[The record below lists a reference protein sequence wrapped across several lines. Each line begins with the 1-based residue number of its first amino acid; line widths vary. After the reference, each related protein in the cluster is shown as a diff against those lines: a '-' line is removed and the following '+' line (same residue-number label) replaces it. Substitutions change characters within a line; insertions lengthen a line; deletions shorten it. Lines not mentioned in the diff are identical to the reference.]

1 MGRKAAEGGGAKSGL
16 EAETCYCVPTY
27 HICTRTTVSCSC
39 TCHEHE
45 FLLFLLLREYLLF
58 FALEGSR
65 RRLLPAK
72 ANYM

>member
-1 MGRKAAEGGGAKSGL
+1 MGAEGSRGRRGEERSGGGNML
-16 EAETCYCVPTY
+16 LRTY
-27 HICTRTTVSCSC
+27 VSYLYAYYSCSC

-58 FALEGSR
+58 FAIEGSR